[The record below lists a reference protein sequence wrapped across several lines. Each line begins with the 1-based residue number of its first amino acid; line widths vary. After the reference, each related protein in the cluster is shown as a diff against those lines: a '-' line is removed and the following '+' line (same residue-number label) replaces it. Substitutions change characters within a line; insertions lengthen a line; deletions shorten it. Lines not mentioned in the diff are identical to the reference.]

1 MSNRTFARMESDCVF
16 RSGSLLRINSIVA
29 WGEEEGG
36 WELGGG
42 GAVNKTKNKFE
53 FSFALS

>member
-16 RSGSLLRINSIVA
+16 RSGSLLRIHSIVA

-36 WELGGG
+36 WGRGS
-42 GAVNKTKNKFE
+42 VNKTNK
-53 FSFALS
+53 